1 MVRFLLALCLVWS
14 FSYANEFG
22 EQDIDGDIFQE
33 KASDE
38 NISMEGSL
46 LEEVEVKEDPFTA
59 KIKSFLSEET
69 YEKNRA
75 FIDVIFDPK
84 SAFYINDRV
93 DAVKIAQT
101 LKENGLLKLFFK
113 SPQSFQ
119 LNFKTSGSPLFF
131 VKIMGDTLR
140 NIGYYRYVT
149 TASNL
154 SSSEFTWSI
163 NLTSEYAT
171 DPLIL
176 QQELKKSG
184 CTIIDIERNSKKEW
198 TYVIDM
204 LGGHL
209 NIKALEAD
217 KEVKLKRSLYAHW
230 LNVANIKKL
239 RIVSSR
245 RNSWYPYIAY
255 YDASLHLVKLIKRD
269 KISRDITLKIPKN
282 ASYIKISDLYTL
294 KNVRDELTLKPTEA
308 R

>member
-1 MVRFLLALCLVWS
+1 MVKILISLLLLHNIV
-14 FSYANEFG
+14 YADEFMNE
-22 EQDIDGDIFQE
+22 EIQAYPTPQTNED
-33 KASDE
+33 
-38 NISMEGSL
+38 NITMEGSF
-46 LEEVEVKEDPFTA
+46 LEEVEIKEDPLTE
-59 KIKSFLSEET
+59 KIKSFLNTQT
-69 YEKNRA
+69 YEKNKA
-75 FIDVIFDPK
+75 FINVIFDPK
-84 SAFYINDRV
+84 SSFYDNDRV
-93 DAVKIAQT
+93 NAVKVVQT

-113 SPQSFQ
+113 SPQEFQ

-163 NLTSEYAT
+163 KLTSEYAT

-184 CTIIDIERNSKKEW
+184 CEIIDIERKSKKDW

-204 LGGHL
+204 LHGKL
-209 NIKALEAD
+209 NIKALQAD
-217 KEVKLKRSLYAHW
+217 KELRLKRSLYAHW
-230 LNVANIKKL
+230 LNVSNIKKL

-282 ASYIKISDLYTL
+282 ANYVKISDLYTL
-294 KNVRDELTLKPTEA
+294 KNVRDELTLKPTQA

>member
-1 MVRFLLALCLVWS
+1 MVRFLIVVSLLWS
-14 FSYANEFG
+14 ISGANEFM
-22 EQDIDGDIFQE
+22 QQE
-33 KASDE
+33 IQSDE
-38 NISMEGSL
+38 NISTQGAFV
-46 LEEVEVKEDPFTA
+46 EEVEVSEDPLTT
-59 KIKSFLSEET
+59 KIKSFLSESS
-69 YEKNRA
+69 YENNKA
-75 FIDVIFDPK
+75 FINVVFDPK
-84 SAFYINDRV
+84 EAFYINDRV
-93 DAVKIAQT
+93 DAVKVVQT

-113 SPQSFQ
+113 SPQEFQ

-154 SSSEFTWSI
+154 SSSEFMWSI
-163 NLTSEYAT
+163 KLTSEYAT

-230 LNVANIKKL
+230 LNVSSIKKL

-255 YDASLHLVKLIKRD
+255 YDASLHLVKLIKKD